1 MAGMEQTLTI
11 RRTDTGETIIRIP
24 LIEYL
29 MLVRAEYDSMIFSI
43 ANGYTWIKSRIL
55 INGWRV
61 VPPQTEEV

>member
-1 MAGMEQTLTI
+1 MVFFM
-11 RRTDTGETIIRIP
+11 
-24 LIEYL
+24 
-29 MLVRAEYDSMIFSI
+29 